1 VNQQRVLMAPLTSL
15 SLHRVFTGLWRLGQ
29 SAPARV
35 IGTTPDISVLAKI
48 LTGGLVPMALTL
60 ASRSIFDTFARSE
73 QKVDALLHG
82 HSYTA
87 HPVGCEVAAE
97 ALRRIS
103 RLDKTDE
110 TWSAARQDWN
120 APQAAA
126 GEEAKGKIAP
136 WSFWQQSVVERLSRS
151 DAIASAMA
159 MGTVLVVNLRDSN
172 GGG

>member
-1 VNQQRVLMAPLTSL
+1 
-15 SLHRVFTGLWRLGQ
+15 
-29 SAPARV
+29 
-35 IGTTPDISVLAKI
+35 
-48 LTGGLVPMALTL
+48 MALTL

-110 TWSAARQDWN
+110 TWSAARQDWS

-151 DAIASAMA
+151 DAVASAMA

-172 GGG
+172 GGGKSLSSLLSLLTG